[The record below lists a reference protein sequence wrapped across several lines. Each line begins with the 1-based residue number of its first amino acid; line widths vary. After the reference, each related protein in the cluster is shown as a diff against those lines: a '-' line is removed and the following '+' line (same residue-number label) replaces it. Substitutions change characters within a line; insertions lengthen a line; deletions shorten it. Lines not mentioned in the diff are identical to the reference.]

1 MGSSSFFIFFFSYA
15 ILLPLTSSAPILTNS
30 ISPNFTASSLQFID
44 NSGAFLQ
51 SLNKTFKLSFS
62 HPNSELSQYY
72 LSIIHSPSNLII
84 WTANPNKPISDS
96 SKFTLSLNGLSITND
111 DGRLVWSTPKLDSP
125 VSVMQLQD
133 SGNLVLLDAQNVS
146 LWESFGSPTD
156 TLVIGQRLY
165 LGQSLNGAVSG
176 NDLSVG
182 DYRLVVTDGDAV
194 QQWNGLNYWKLSMYT
209 SAFKNSNSPVS
220 FLSMNGTG
228 LYLFAS
234 DGSTVVIQVE
244 LGSSSDFRI
253 AKLGTNGRFSVSK
266 FVSDSWVE
274 ELAIPVD
281 ECRIPFI
288 CNKIGLCSS
297 SSCSCPSGFHPNTNG
312 DCVPVNASLSLPS
325 ACTNRGEL
333 NSSIS
338 YLELGNGMDYFTN
351 DFVQPVKHGIVSS
364 ECQDLCSGNCSCL
377 AFFHEEASGS
387 CYIIENHL
395 GSIMSASS
403 DKDGDRFGFIK
414 TRVSSSPDANTNT
427 NANDQAGKF
436 PIAGLVL
443 LPTSGFFLL
452 IILVIGF
459 IWWRKNKKQSRGEVV
474 KLGSR
479 NSSFEELELI
489 SIPGLPVR
497 FYYEELA
504 IATDSFKTQ
513 IGSGGF
519 GTVYKGSLHDKT
531 VVAVKKIISMGVQGK
546 KEFCTEIAIIGN
558 IHHINL
564 VRLKG
569 FCAQGRQRFLV
580 YEYMNKG
587 SLDKTLFGNGPVL
600 GWPERFEIAL
610 GTARGLAY
618 LHSGCQHKIIHCDV
632 KPENILLH
640 ENFQVKISDF
650 GLSKLLGPEQSS
662 LFTTM
667 RGTRG
672 YLAPEWLTHTA
683 ITDKTDVYSY
693 GMVLL
698 EIVRGRKNCS
708 LQTHRSST
716 EKDRRDATTRSSP
729 LDSWSVYFPL
739 LALEM
744 HEQRRYL
751 ELADPRLEGQVRREE
766 VEKLVRVALLCVQ
779 EEPMLR
785 PSMSNVVSMLEG
797 GMPLGEPNIESLRF
811 LRFYGQRFTEPST
824 IGNSNEQNEFI
835 LYSEANGTNS
845 SANTNSASYNF
856 LSYMSSQQVSG
867 PR

>member
-1 MGSSSFFIFFFSYA
+1 MGSSSFFIFLFSYA
-15 ILLPLTSSAPILTNS
+15 ILLPLTSSAPILINS

-96 SKFTLSLNGLSITND
+96 SRFTLSLNGLSITDD

-125 VSVMQLQD
+125 VSVTQLQD

-274 ELAIPVD
+274 ELAIPVE

-288 CNKIGLCSS
+288 CKKIGLCSS

-333 NSSIS
+333 NSSVT

-351 DFVQPVKHGIVSS
+351 DFVQPVKHDIVSS

-387 CYIIENHL
+387 CYLIENHL

-427 NANDQAGKF
+427 NANDQAG
-436 PIAGLVL
+436 
-443 LPTSGFFLL
+443 
-452 IILVIGF
+452 F

-489 SIPGLPVR
+489 SIPGLPV
-497 FYYEELA
+497 
-504 IATDSFKTQ
+504 
-513 IGSGGF
+513 
-519 GTVYKGSLHDKT
+519 
-531 VVAVKKIISMGVQGK
+531 
-546 KEFCTEIAIIGN
+546 
-558 IHHINL
+558 
-564 VRLKG
+564 
-569 FCAQGRQRFLV
+569 
-580 YEYMNKG
+580 
-587 SLDKTLFGNGPVL
+587 
-600 GWPERFEIAL
+600 
-610 GTARGLAY
+610 
-618 LHSGCQHKIIHCDV
+618 
-632 KPENILLH
+632 
-640 ENFQVKISDF
+640 
-650 GLSKLLGPEQSS
+650 
-662 LFTTM
+662 
-667 RGTRG
+667 
-672 YLAPEWLTHTA
+672 
-683 ITDKTDVYSY
+683 
-693 GMVLL
+693 
-698 EIVRGRKNCS
+698 
-708 LQTHRSST
+708 
-716 EKDRRDATTRSSP
+716 RSSP

-856 LSYMSSQQVSG
+856 LSYLSSQEVSG

>member
-30 ISPNFTASSLQFID
+30 ISPNFTASCLQFID

-96 SKFTLSLNGLSITND
+96 SKFTLSLNGLSITDD

-288 CNKIGLCSS
+288 CKKIGLCSS

-325 ACTNRGEL
+325 DCTSSSEL

-387 CYIIENHL
+387 CYLIENHL

-403 DKDGDRFGFIK
+403 DKDGDRLGFIK

-443 LPTSGFFLL
+443 LPTSG
-452 IILVIGF
+452 
-459 IWWRKNKKQSRGEVV
+459 
-474 KLGSR
+474 
-479 NSSFEELELI
+479 
-489 SIPGLPVR
+489 
-497 FYYEELA
+497 
-504 IATDSFKTQ
+504 
-513 IGSGGF
+513 
-519 GTVYKGSLHDKT
+519 
-531 VVAVKKIISMGVQGK
+531 
-546 KEFCTEIAIIGN
+546 
-558 IHHINL
+558 
-564 VRLKG
+564 
-569 FCAQGRQRFLV
+569 
-580 YEYMNKG
+580 
-587 SLDKTLFGNGPVL
+587 
-600 GWPERFEIAL
+600 
-610 GTARGLAY
+610 
-618 LHSGCQHKIIHCDV
+618 
-632 KPENILLH
+632 
-640 ENFQVKISDF
+640 
-650 GLSKLLGPEQSS
+650 
-662 LFTTM
+662 
-667 RGTRG
+667 
-672 YLAPEWLTHTA
+672 
-683 ITDKTDVYSY
+683 
-693 GMVLL
+693 
-698 EIVRGRKNCS
+698 
-708 LQTHRSST
+708 
-716 EKDRRDATTRSSP
+716 SSP